1 MRYMF
6 YEHGELVAELDKCTV
21 VSAAD
26 DAGVSTVLLNGKTY
40 QRRKQME
47 FVQEWVAFDL
57 VNKWAPSPMVEAKPS
72 YTFKG
77 LKYHVGNA
85 AEFWMKEC
93 RRWQATFEE
102 LESKYSKSVIR
113 HNETA
118 DRYAECRKERMQFQD
133 RFGAC
138 SRALGS
144 WLLPNGDIPQSIAK
158 LVGHVSGLPS
168 YHVNDGVGE
177 DSPAS
182 TSSVKY
188 FRGQIAERDAKIQQL
203 ESDVERL
210 RNDKIVANGL
220 IANLEGLAAAD
231 GQKIRDLESKLET
244 VAASRERSIDD
255 YNKSVA
261 REGRLR
267 EEIQR
272 INLRLADSEHERVRA
287 VAVESEL
294 RARLAE
300 VEWKSKA
307 LGVYRHNPSVG
318 GVVPALVAKLA
329 EVEHQ
334 RDSVLAQVES
344 YEVDGVHSGCASEI
358 GRLSLEVKDRDAEIT
373 RLKKHVEF
381 VKGPAYINEHLM
393 RCESEKTA
401 LRSEMATALKER
413 DVEVSRLKSDLIR
426 ANGHATIESLRN
438 EVDAALKERDQWRAE
453 AKDLRKVV
461 DERNKALDEARI
473 DEKRSTDE
481 MCRFQRKLHKI
492 YLITIDAEHDK

>member
-1 MRYMF
+1 MRYLF

-26 DAGVSTVLLNGKTY
+26 DAGVSTVLFNGKTY
-40 QRRKQME
+40 QRRKPVE

-57 VNKWAPSPMVEAKPS
+57 VNKWAPSPVIPFDSLPEGTK
-72 YTFKG
+72 T
-77 LKYHVGNA
+77 

-93 RRWQATFEE
+93 RRWQTTFEE
-102 LESKYSKSVIR
+102 LESKYSGVADLYSKSVIR

-133 RFGAC
+133 RLGAC

-144 WLLPNGDIPQSIAK
+144 WLLPDGDIPQSIAK
-158 LVGHVSGLPS
+158 LVEHVSGLPS

-177 DSPAS
+177 DSPAMNP
-182 TSSVKY
+182 SVRY
-188 FRGQIAERDAKIQQL
+188 FKGQIADRDEKIKKL

-231 GQKIRDLESKLET
+231 GEKIRDLESRLET

-267 EEIQR
+267 EQLKVIGIDR
-272 INLRLADSEHERVRA
+272 DRLLAK
-287 VAVESEL
+287 VEKYEDGH
-294 RARLAE
+294 R
-300 VEWKSKA
+300 
-307 LGVYRHNPSVG
+307 PS
-318 GVVPALVAKLA
+318 
-329 EVEHQ
+329 
-334 RDSVLAQVES
+334 D
-344 YEVDGVHSGCASEI
+344 GCASEI
-358 GRLSLEVKDRDAEIT
+358 GRLKSELHEARSAC
-373 RLKKHVEF
+373 EF
-381 VKGPAYINEHLM
+381 VLSHYVLAGKQRDEAN
-393 RCESEKTA
+393 KANAA
-401 LRSEMATALKER
+401 LR
-413 DVEVSRLKSDLIR
+413 D
-426 ANGHATIESLRN
+426 

-453 AKDLRKVV
+453 AQGLRKVV
-461 DERNKALDEARI
+461 NERNEALDEARI

-492 YLITIDAEHDK
+492 YLITIDADGDK